1 MTFLNSQNKEDTI
14 LITQTRNE
22 IMNQFEILKSQ
33 GFDAYKKYV
42 DSKKEEQKKTLT
54 KREYYEWLHAVN
66 ENLKNIPY
74 TTEVIHHYDLATAP
88 DEIKEAISYASDIGA
103 LVKVKQAG
111 LITEEQ
117 FKNIRK
123 RIQKSH
129 KISTDIVI

>member
-1 MTFLNSQNKEDTI
+1 
-14 LITQTRNE
+14 
-22 IMNQFEILKSQ
+22 MNQFEILKSQ

-66 ENLKNIPY
+66 ENLKSIPY
-74 TTEVIHHYDLATAP
+74 TTEVIHHYDLANAP
-88 DEIKEAISYASDIGA
+88 DEIKETISYASDIGA

>member
-1 MTFLNSQNKEDTI
+1 
-14 LITQTRNE
+14 
-22 IMNQFEILKSQ
+22 MNQFEILKSQ

-54 KREYYEWLHAVN
+54 KREYYEWLHTVN

-88 DEIKEAISYASDIGA
+88 DEIKEVISYASDIGA

>member
-1 MTFLNSQNKEDTI
+1 M
-14 LITQTRNE
+14 
-22 IMNQFEILKSQ
+22 
-33 GFDAYKKYV
+33 
-42 DSKKEEQKKTLT
+42 
-54 KREYYEWLHAVN
+54 
-66 ENLKNIPY
+66 P
-74 TTEVIHHYDLATAP
+74 P
-88 DEIKEAISYASDIGA
+88 DEIKETFSYASDIGA